1 MKIQT
6 KNAIRYL
13 VEAYRAA
20 LEDDGDLVAKELEQ
34 SSNGQLKA
42 TYQHEDDTLLVIFE
56 PSLVELYPRYLFE
69 GPK

>member
-34 SSNGQLKA
+34 NGQLKA
-42 TYQHEDDTLLVIFE
+42 SYHHDDDTIEVLVE
-56 PSLVELYPRYLFE
+56 PSLIELYPRYLFQ
-69 GPK
+69 GAK